1 LNNSTQKESDN
12 ELLKNDS
19 KKWWSDFSQDYVS
32 PGETDHLGVPEELD
46 DESFLKY
53 LEYIDGNFMQ
63 DGFFAQ
69 NRDKTLFSNLIPRN
83 LSGLKVLEIGC
94 GLGAHTE
101 QLCLS
106 GAEVTSID
114 LAPQSINITK
124 RRLKLKKLSAN
135 VFEADAEKLPF
146 EDSEFDF
153 IWSWG
158 VIHHSPNTLKCAQEI
173 ERILKKNGELR
184 IMLYHSN
191 SFYNWINVIFRYGI
205 LQGKLL
211 KMSIQ
216 DLHNRYTDGKKKDGA
231 PLAKYYSR
239 KEIKNTLF
247 PNLDISSQTTFEQK
261 NVISSFFPKKYRRKI
276 ESYIPDRAYKFI
288 WSYFGFLIFTIAK
301 KSK

>member
-1 LNNSTQKESDN
+1 
-12 ELLKNDS
+12 
-19 KKWWSDFSQDYVS
+19 
-32 PGETDHLGVPEELD
+32 
-46 DESFLKY
+46 
-53 LEYIDGNFMQ
+53 
-63 DGFFAQ
+63 
-69 NRDKTLFSNLIPRN
+69 
-83 LSGLKVLEIGC
+83 
-94 GLGAHTE
+94 
-101 QLCLS
+101 
-106 GAEVTSID
+106 
-114 LAPQSINITK
+114 
-124 RRLKLKKLSAN
+124 
-135 VFEADAEKLPF
+135 
-146 EDSEFDF
+146 
-153 IWSWG
+153 
-158 VIHHSPNTLKCAQEI
+158 LKCAQEI